1 MIPTGFDRFRSRLA
15 ILLTL
20 LLLPIVGYMAVLG
33 WISAREQSAQARD
46 QVRYLALV
54 ASSYQRELFA
64 GTERLFRALSQ
75 EPEIANGGTACDVEL
90 ARTAAG
96 FPDYPLIAVA
106 DADGVITCIVGKR
119 DLLGTRI
126 AGRSYFEQTRQRRGF
141 VAGAYALDP
150 NNPVPSVVAAQ
161 PILGTD
167 GAFRGVLLGT
177 VQVGLVPGM
186 LRSIDMPV
194 GARLY
199 VLDENGAVLGASAS
213 LPARFSEVTE
223 RARIT
228 RTLDE
233 QFTEKGEDGITRLF
247 VVSRIETG
255 NFAAVLGVPVHDLTA
270 LSQRDVVAQIVGP
283 IAIWI
288 IAVLIVWV
296 ATDRL
301 IAQPLRKLT
310 RTARA
315 YSYGDLEA
323 RPVDG
328 GTTEIREL
336 AQTFSEMATRIATRE
351 RDLQDAIVK
360 RDGMLRE
367 IHHRVK
373 NNLQIVTSLLNLQEK
388 QIAPESRSAFRDMQT
403 RVRSLALVHRY
414 MYESDELGSV
424 NLGGFLKE
432 LATSLQLAYG
442 VPEKQVTVEVIAE
455 PIWDVADR
463 AIPLALLMTEAMTN
477 ALRHGFPEGRP
488 GHIEVRLN
496 QLEGRRVRFRVHDD
510 GVGLPGELA
519 AGTLGMTLIRA
530 FARQVGGAL
539 DITSAGGTTVMVEF
553 ERMADSA
560 A

>member
-15 ILLTL
+15 ILLAL

-33 WISAREQSAQARD
+33 WVSAREQSVQARD

-75 EPEIANGGTACDVEL
+75 EGEIPGGGAACNDEL
-90 ARTAAG
+90 ARMVGA
-96 FPDYPLIAVA
+96 FPDYPQMAVA
-106 DADGVITCIVGKR
+106 DANGTITCSAGTR
-119 DLLGTRI
+119 DLLGTRV
-126 AGRSYFEQTRQRRGF
+126 AGRSFFEQTRQRRGF
-141 VAGAYALDP
+141 IAGAFMLESNGTTP
-150 NNPVPSVVAAQ
+150 TVVVAQ
-161 PILGTD
+161 PILGPD
-167 GAFRGVLLGT
+167 GAFRGALLGI

-186 LRSIDMPV
+186 LRSVDMPV
-194 GARLY
+194 EARLF
-199 VLDENGAVLGASAS
+199 VLDENGNMLGASAQA
-213 LPARFSEVTE
+213 PARFNDPGE
-223 RARIT
+223 RARIAHSSG
-228 RTLDE
+228 E
-233 QFTEKGEDGITRLF
+233 QFTEKGEDGINRLY
-247 VVSRIETG
+247 VVSKIEAG
-255 NFAAVLGVPVHDLTA
+255 NFAAVLGVPLHDLTA

-288 IAVLIVWV
+288 IAVLIVWI

-301 IAQPLRKLT
+301 IARPLRKLT

-323 RPVDG
+323 RPADG
-328 GTTEIREL
+328 GTAEIRTL
-336 AQTFSEMATRIATRE
+336 AQTFAEMAARIATRE
-351 RDLQDAIVK
+351 RDLQDAITK

-388 QIAPESRSAFRDMQT
+388 QISPDSRASFRDMQT

-442 VPEKQVTVEVIAE
+442 VPEKQVAVEVIAE

-477 ALRHGFPEGRP
+477 ALRHGFPEGRA
-488 GHIEVRLN
+488 GKIEVRLN
-496 QLEGRRVRFRVHDD
+496 QLEDRRVRFSVHDD
-510 GVGLPGELA
+510 GIGIPGELA
-519 AGTLGMTLIRA
+519 SGTLGMTLIRA
-530 FARQVGGAL
+530 FARQVGGTL
-539 DITSAGGTTVMVEF
+539 DISAENGTTVAVEF
-553 ERMADSA
+553 ERMAESA
-560 A
+560 

>member
-33 WISAREQSAQARD
+33 WISASEQSAQARD

-75 EPEIANGGTACDVEL
+75 EPEISGGGTTCESEL
-90 ARTAAG
+90 ARTVAG
-96 FPDYPLIAVA
+96 FPDYPQIAVA
-106 DADGVITCIVGKR
+106 DADGVITCVAGKR

-126 AGRSYFEQTRQRRGF
+126 AGRPFFEQARQRRTF
-141 VAGAYALDP
+141 VAGAYMLDA
-150 NNPVPSVVAAQ
+150 NSGVPSVIAVQPMLAQ
-161 PILGTD
+161 D
-167 GAFRGVLLGT
+167 GSFRGVLLAT

-186 LRSIDMPV
+186 LRSVDMPV
-194 GARLY
+194 DSRLF
-199 VLDENGAVLGASAS
+199 VLDENGAVLGSSAS
-213 LPARFSEVTE
+213 LPARFADAPE
-223 RARIT
+223 RARIA
-228 RTLDE
+228 RTPHE
-233 QFTEKGEDGITRLF
+233 QFTEKGDDGITRLF
-247 VVSRIETG
+247 VVSKIESG
-255 NFAAVLGVPVHDLTA
+255 NFSAVLGVPLHDLTA

-301 IAQPLRKLT
+301 IARPLRKLT

-323 RPVDG
+323 RPVEG
-328 GTTEIREL
+328 GTSEIRAL
-336 AQTFSEMATRIATRE
+336 AQTFAEMATRIASRE

-388 QIAPESRSAFRDMQT
+388 QIAPDSRGAFRDMQT

-442 VPEKQVTVEVIAE
+442 VPEKQVVVEVIAE

-488 GHIEVRLN
+488 GRIEVRLM
-496 QLEGRRVRFRVHDD
+496 QLEGRRVRFCVHDD
-510 GVGLPGELA
+510 GIGLPGELA

-539 DITSAGGTTVMVEF
+539 DITSQDGTMVTVEF
-553 ERMADSA
+553 DRMEDETT
-560 A
+560 

>member
-33 WISAREQSAQARD
+33 WASAREQAVQARD

-64 GTERLFRALSQ
+64 GTERLFRALAQ
-75 EPEIANGGTACDVEL
+75 APGLAAGGPACDAEL
-90 ARTAAG
+90 ARVAAI
-96 FPDYPLIAVA
+96 FPDYPQLAVA
-106 DADGVITCIVGKR
+106 DADGVIICTAGTR
-119 DLLGTRI
+119 ELLGTRI
-126 AGRSYFEQTRQRRGF
+126 AGRPFFEQARQRRSF
-141 VAGAYALDP
+141 VAGAYTLETTGAG
-150 NNPVPSVVAAQ
+150 PSVVAAQ
-161 PILGTD
+161 PILRED
-167 GAFRGVLLGT
+167 GAFRGAVLGT

-186 LRSIDMPV
+186 LRSVEIPV
-194 GARLY
+194 DSRLY
-199 VLDENGAVLGASAS
+199 VLDESGAVLGASAA
-213 LPARFSEVTE
+213 LPARFADAKE
-223 RARIT
+223 RARFA
-228 RTLDE
+228 RSPDQ
-233 QFTEKGEDGITRLF
+233 QFTEQGDDGINRLF
-247 VVSRIETG
+247 VVSKIETG
-255 NFAAVLGVPVHDLTA
+255 NFVAVLGVPVHDLAA
-270 LSQRDVVAQIVGP
+270 LSQSDVVAQIVGP

-288 IAVLIVWV
+288 IAVLIVWI

-301 IAQPLRKLT
+301 IAQPLRQLT

-315 YSYGDLEA
+315 YSYGDLDA
-323 RPVDG
+323 RPVEG
-328 GTTEIREL
+328 GTAEIRAL
-336 AQTFSEMATRIATRE
+336 SQTFAEMATRIATRE

-360 RDGMLRE
+360 RDHMLRE

-388 QIAPESRSAFRDMQT
+388 QISPESRPAFRDMQT

-442 VPEKQVTVEVIAE
+442 VPEKQVVVEVTAE

-488 GHIEVRLN
+488 GRIDVRLN
-496 QLEGRRVRFRVHDD
+496 QLEGRRVRFAVHDD
-510 GVGLPGELA
+510 GIGLPGELA
-519 AGTLGMTLIRA
+519 PGTLGMTLIRA
-530 FARQVGGAL
+530 FARQVGGVL
-539 DITSAGGTTVMVEF
+539 DITSNKGTTVTVEF
-553 ERMADSA
+553 ERMSADA
-560 A
+560 D